1 MSYNAAALDVK
12 PLFNSLN
19 ASDRINLA
27 TGKNYYKN
35 CYLTLKA
42 QRTIFENLQPDLTEL
57 SPHNRSD
64 RDAIM
69 HFKAMLPTVL
79 NLTYAQIFT
88 YYPFAIP
95 EIRLVMKPDL
105 SPEFESFASKLL
117 NAFLT
122 LIRFENRLT
131 VQIADQN
138 PLHPPQPDETDPF
151 MQINDIQLQTKTVMC
166 HICENLIPAN
176 LISQHMKNCELVYK
190 TRETLMTTDEKLKEI
205 LKTEENSHLNV
216 PWPGKEDE
224 AVNKLLP
231 IVQVISMIKNAIK
244 VETNSSDAITV
255 LSSIV
260 ETLSTIDL
268 INQDDD
274 LKILCANAKRLILQ
288 KLHAAQKFSQ
298 AMDLAQRTRV
308 TKSVVEPSLFVNIA
322 EFQFVKR
329 ISNGAYARVF
339 LATKESLNSPVAI
352 KVIPRSDL
360 SSKNSTKRV
369 LTEKDIM
376 LHFNS
381 PFTIKFFYSTI
392 GKHNLYMVMEYLPGG
407 DLFSLLEKYGCFPED
422 IAKYYTAQ
430 IVAALDYLRQQYVI
444 HRDLKPDNILLDSN
458 GHLKLV
464 DFGLSFFGMVG
475 RQTDIR
481 EAAMLG
487 TPDYIAPE
495 IIMLENHSYQ
505 ADYWS
510 LGAMLYEFITGVTP
524 FHDNTP
530 QQIFS
535 NVLCGAI
542 NVNELKEMKA
552 SDECID
558 LILKLLVLDPK
569 KRLGEN
575 SIDEIKNHPWFKDI
589 NWDKLDQMPAP
600 YIPEIKD
607 DFDTSNFEAKHILND
622 VDDSDIIE
630 DIILGTNTVEI
641 ADGDF
646 DSRFV
651 SKSIT
656 TLGKTTVEDA
666 MQLAPEDQI
675 NIPVKPRNPVLTA
688 KKNKRASQL
697 YRRQSSAETPHVSLN
712 IKN

>member
-1 MSYNAAALDVK
+1 MSYQSNAMDIK
-12 PLFNSLN
+12 PMFHSLM
-19 ASDRINLA
+19 SSERLNLA
-27 TGKNYYKN
+27 TGRLYYKN
-35 CYLTLKA
+35 CYLTLKS
-42 QRTIFENLQPDLTEL
+42 QRTIFENLQPDLTAL
-57 SPHNRSD
+57 VARNRSD

-79 NLTYAQIFT
+79 DLTYSQIFT

-105 SPEFESFASKLL
+105 SPEIESFATKLL
-117 NAFLT
+117 NSFLA
-122 LIRFENRLT
+122 LIRFENRLSIQ
-131 VQIADQN
+131 VADQKQMYSN
-138 PLHPPQPDETDPF
+138 PPIETDPF
-151 MQINDIQLQTKTVMC
+151 TQLNEIQLQTKTVMC

-190 TRETLMTTDEKLKEI
+190 TREALMTTDERLKEV
-205 LKTEENSHLNV
+205 LQTEEKAHLQV
-216 PWPGKEDE
+216 PWPGKEEE
-224 AVNKLLP
+224 AVNRLLP

-244 VETNSSDAITV
+244 VETNQSDAITV
-255 LSSIV
+255 LSSIID
-260 ETLSTIDL
+260 TLMTIDL
-268 INQDDD
+268 INNDTD
-274 LKILCANAKRLILQ
+274 LKILCANASRLIRQ
-288 KLHAAQKFSQ
+288 KLKTALKFAE

-308 TKSVVEPSLFVNIA
+308 TKSVVEPSFVVNIA
-322 EFQFVKR
+322 EFTFVKR

-360 SSKNSTKRV
+360 STKNSTKRI

-407 DLFSLLEKYGCFPED
+407 DLFSLLEKYGCFGEAV
-422 IAKYYTAQ
+422 AKNYTAQ
-430 IVAALDYLRQQYVI
+430 IVAALDYLRQKYVI
-444 HRDLKPDNILLDSN
+444 HRDLKPDNILLDSA

-464 DFGLSFFGMVG
+464 DFGLSYFGMVG

-481 EAAMLG
+481 ETSMFG

-530 QQIFS
+530 QEIFS
-535 NVLCGAI
+535 NVLCGVV
-542 NVNELKEMKA
+542 NVSELKEMEA
-552 SDECID
+552 SPECID

-569 KRLGEN
+569 KRLGAN

-589 NWDKLDQMPAP
+589 DWEHLDQMPAP
-600 YIPEIKD
+600 FIPEIKD
-607 DFDTSNFEAKHILND
+607 DFDTSNFEAKHVLNA
-622 VDDSDIIE
+622 VDDSDILE
-630 DIILGTNTVEI
+630 DIQLGTDTVEI
-641 ADGDF
+641 ADCDF

-666 MQLAPEDQI
+666 MQIAPEHQI
-675 NIPVKPRNPVLTA
+675 FIPRRNPTFIQKKKPRL
-688 KKNKRASQL
+688 ASIHH
-697 YRRQSSAETPHVSLN
+697 RQNSAEIPHVPLI
-712 IKN
+712 IK